1 MRGFLM
7 FCVLL
12 AAVVV
17 GVGLWRGWFI
27 VDRERIKQD
36 TNEAVDRIK
45 KSTEPNRSSAESSD
59 RQP

>member
-1 MRGFLM
+1 MRWFLL

-27 VDRERIKQD
+27 VDRDRIKQD
-36 TNEAVDRIK
+36 TQEAVDRIK
-45 KSTEPNRSSAESSD
+45 KTTDSPRSAEPND
-59 RQP
+59 R